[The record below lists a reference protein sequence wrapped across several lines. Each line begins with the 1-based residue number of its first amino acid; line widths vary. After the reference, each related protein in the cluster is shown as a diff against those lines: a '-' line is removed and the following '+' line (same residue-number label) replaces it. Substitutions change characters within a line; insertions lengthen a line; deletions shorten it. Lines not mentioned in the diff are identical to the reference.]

1 MAFSVIRSRQ
11 ATRMTA
17 TAPYDNSALAH
28 EEAGYHK
35 GLKPRQLQMIAIG
48 GAIGTGLFMGAGG
61 RLNSAGPG
69 LFIVY
74 AVCGLFVFFILRA
87 LGELVLHRP
96 SSGSFVSYAREF
108 LGEKAAYVAGWMYF
122 FNWACTSI
130 VDVTAIALYM
140 HYWGAFDAI
149 PQWTIALI
157 ALVVVLTVNMVSV
170 KWFGEME
177 FWAAL
182 IKVVALVTFL
192 LVGIVFLAGRFS
204 IEGQATGPSVIAGNG
219 GLLPTGVLQLVIIT
233 SGVIFAY
240 AAVELVGTAAG
251 ETEDPPK
258 VMPRAI
264 NSVIL
269 RIAVFYVG
277 SLVLLA
283 LLLPYT
289 AYEQG
294 TSPFVTF
301 FSKIGVPAAGD
312 IMNFV
317 VLTAALSSLNAGLY
331 STGRILRSMSMN
343 GSAPQ
348 FTAKMSRR
356 GVPWAGIALTAGFTV
371 VGVFLNLVVPAEA
384 FNIALDLSALGI
396 IASWG
401 TIVICQ
407 IQLYRWSKKG
417 ILDRPSF
424 RLFGTPY
431 TSYATLVF
439 LIAVTALMCYENYW
453 NLVALLIIVPALI
466 AGWFALRGRVLA
478 LAQERIGY
486 TGDYPIR
493 AETPLMDERDRD
505 QE

>member
-1 MAFSVIRSRQ
+1 
-11 ATRMTA
+11 
-17 TAPYDNSALAH
+17 
-28 EEAGYHK
+28 
-35 GLKPRQLQMIAIG
+35 
-48 GAIGTGLFMGAGG
+48 
-61 RLNSAGPG
+61 
-69 LFIVY
+69 
-74 AVCGLFVFFILRA
+74 
-87 LGELVLHRP
+87 
-96 SSGSFVSYAREF
+96 
-108 LGEKAAYVAGWMYF
+108 MYF

-140 HYWGAFDAI
+140 HYWGTFDAI
-149 PQWTIALI
+149 PQWLIALI
-157 ALVVVLTVNMVSV
+157 ALVIVLTINMISV

-192 LVGIVFLAGRFS
+192 VVGIVFLAGRFK
-204 IEGQATGPSVIAGNG
+204 IKGEITGPSVIADNG
-219 GLLPTGVLQLVIIT
+219 GILPNGVLALVVIT

-251 ETEDPPK
+251 ETENPAKIMPK
-258 VMPRAI
+258 AI
-264 NSVIL
+264 NSVIF
-269 RIAVFYVG
+269 RIAIFYVG

-283 LLLPYT
+283 LLLPFT
-289 AYEQG
+289 AYKAG

-301 FSKIGVPAAGD
+301 FSSIGVPAAGD

-343 GSAPQ
+343 GSAPK
-348 FTAKMSRR
+348 FTAKMSSR
-356 GVPWAGIALTAGFTV
+356 GVPWAGIALTACFTV

-407 IQLYRWSKKG
+407 IQMYRWSKKG
-417 ILDRPSF
+417 ILERPSF

-439 LIAVTALMCYENYW
+439 LAAVTLLMCIENYW
-453 NLVALLIIVPALI
+453 NAVALVVIVPALVG
-466 AGWFALRGRVLA
+466 GWYAVRGRVLA
-478 LAQERIGY
+478 VAQERVGI
-486 TGDYPIR
+486 TGNYPVY
-493 AETPLMDERDRD
+493 AETPLQAEFLAKDAAKGAKTPDEKS
-505 QE
+505 